1 MRQTRIDPMPEPSR
15 AGVAYLV
22 LKAAQNLFG
31 KPPAAL
37 EADERAR
44 VQGVA
49 ARQYGLEARVLAA
62 PEARDAAVP
71 PASLAAALDEVKKR
85 YADDADFHADLQRNG
100 LDEAI
105 FREALERELMVEA
118 ILEKVGTRAARV
130 SDIDVELYYHY
141 HPDQFR
147 RPETRRARHI
157 LVTVND
163 DLPDNTRVAAQA
175 RIEAI
180 AARLVHDPQR
190 FEEQAMKHSE
200 CPTALQGGLLGEV
213 PQGQLY
219 PELDAALFAMQVGQI
234 SDVLESPMGL
244 HLLRCDTVTPAAV
257 LTLKDARGPIRIL
270 LEQRRKRVCQQAWV
284 KQLANGTR

>member
-1 MRQTRIDPMPEPSR
+1 MPEPTR
-15 AGVAYLV
+15 AGVAYLE

-44 VQGVA
+44 VQRVA
-49 ARQYGLEARVLAA
+49 AKQYGLEARVLAA
-62 PEARDAAVP
+62 PEARDAMVP
-71 PASLAAALDEVKKR
+71 PATLTAALDEVKKR
-85 YADDADFHADLQRNG
+85 YPDAADFHADLQHNG
-100 LDEAI
+100 LDEAA
-105 FREALERELMVEA
+105 FTDALERELMVEA

-130 SDIDVELYYHY
+130 SDIDVELYYQY

-147 RPETRRARHI
+147 RAETRRARHI

-163 DLPDNTRVAAQA
+163 DLPDNTRTAAQS

-180 AARLVHDPQR
+180 AARLAREPGR

-200 CPTALQGGLLGEV
+200 CPTALQGGVLGEV
-213 PQGQLY
+213 PRGQLY
-219 PELDAALFAMQVGQI
+219 PELDAALFEMQAGEI
-234 SDVLESPMGL
+234 SAVLESPMGL
-244 HLLRCDTVTPAAV
+244 HLLRCDAVTPAAV
-257 LTLKDARGPIRIL
+257 LALKEARGPIRTL

-284 KQLANGTR
+284 KQLLNGVQA

>member
-1 MRQTRIDPMPEPSR
+1 MPEQTH
-15 AGVAYLV
+15 AGVAYLE

-37 EADERAR
+37 EAGERAR
-44 VQGVA
+44 VQSVVA
-49 ARQYGLEARVLAA
+49 KQYGLEARVLAA
-62 PEARDAAVP
+62 PEARDASVP
-71 PASLAAALDEVKKR
+71 PASLAAAMDEIRKR
-85 YADDADFHADLQRNG
+85 YGDEADFHADLLHNG
-100 LDEAI
+100 LDEAG
-105 FREALERELMVEA
+105 FMDALERELMVEA

-141 HPDQFR
+141 HPDQFH

-163 DLPDNTRVAAQA
+163 DLPDNTRAAAQA

-180 AARLVHDPQR
+180 AARLAREPGR

-219 PELDAALFAMQVGQI
+219 PALDAALFAMQAGETSAI
-234 SDVLESPMGL
+234 LESPMGL
-244 HLLRCDTVTPAAV
+244 HLLRCDAITPATV
-257 LTLKDARGPIRIL
+257 LRLKDARGPIRTL
-270 LEQRRKRVCQQAWV
+270 LEQRRKRVCQQAWM
-284 KQLANGTR
+284 KQLLSGAQVKRDCP